1 MKRIASIFLVILVLV
16 TGMALFGCT
25 AAVERDVLAHQQ
37 FPFRVTTDLTFGME
51 EYTVV
56 LDMIAPMEA
65 TLSFI
70 QPEMLEGYVFSI
82 SPEGVTLSFSDITIP
97 YTSNSVPGGS
107 LLIPQMFSLTPDQ
120 LINTTET
127 EQNSVPLAISAF
139 STAYGEITLFINSNN
154 GTLMRIESL
163 HNDTPV
169 VLRISSIEPIE
180 STESAE
186 TE

>member
-1 MKRIASIFLVILVLV
+1 MKRIATITLAILILAV
-16 TGMALFGCT
+16 GFALFGCT

-37 FPFRVTTDLTFGME
+37 FPFRVTTDLTYGME
-51 EYTVV
+51 EYTII

-82 SPEGVTLSFSDITIP
+82 SSEGVTLSFSDITIP
-97 YTSNSVPGGS
+97 YTSDSVPGGS
-107 LLIPQMFSLTPDQ
+107 LLVPQMFSLTADQ

-127 EQNSVPLAISAF
+127 EQNSVPLAISTFA
-139 STAYGEITLFINSNN
+139 TPYGEITLFINSSN

-169 VLRISSIEPIE
+169 VLRISSIESIE
-180 STESAE
+180 PAQTEE
-186 TE
+186 